1 AGIYG
6 PQRGHLFLQYLR
18 DEARIAG
25 RGERFLNMIH
35 RADLVSALVAALK
48 NGRAGE
54 VYNAVDDE
62 PIAQIHFF
70 RWLSETLGKGMP
82 PFGAEEENA
91 GRKRG
96 LTNKKVSNRKV
107 KMELGYQFKYPTFRQ
122 GYTAEIRR
130 L

>member
-1 AGIYG
+1 
-6 PQRGHLFLQYLR
+6 QYLKN
-18 DEARIAG
+18 EAKIDG
-25 RGERFLNMIH
+25 KGERIINMIH
-35 RADLVSALVAALK
+35 RADLVGIIITALT

-62 PIAQIHFF
+62 PIAQIHVF

-130 L
+130 LDRAGSLNIGLEPR